1 MQIIA
6 RTLIFICI
14 NLSLVSNS
22 FAACTASI
30 STVAFG
36 NFAPFANTPIP
47 LTINMSVTC
56 TGLVGLLLNYSVG
69 FNTGSSGT
77 FTPRKMKTGV
87 KTLNYNL
94 YKDNARTQIL
104 NLTSIVVTGSF
115 TLVVG
120 SGTNNH
126 TIYATLPAQPLAQA
140 GSYLDT
146 ITATVTY

>member
-1 MQIIA
+1 MQIIIKLIVFILINLA
-6 RTLIFICI
+6 LIF
-14 NLSLVSNS
+14 NS
-22 FAACTASI
+22 FAVCTATI
-30 STVAFG
+30 PTVAFG
-36 NFAPFANTPIP
+36 NFAPFSNTPIP
-47 LTINMSVTC
+47 VTINMSVTC

-77 FTPRKMKTGV
+77 FTPRQMKSGV

-94 YKDNARTQIL
+94 YKDVARTQIL

-115 TLVVG
+115 TLIVG

-126 TIYATLPAQPLAQA
+126 TIYATLPVQPLAQA

>member
-1 MQIIA
+1 MQVIA
-6 RTLIFICI
+6 RALIFICI
-14 NLSLVSNS
+14 NLTLAFNS
-22 FAACTASI
+22 FATCTASI
-30 STVAFG
+30 PTAAFG
-36 NFAPFANTPIP
+36 NFAPFANTSTPV
-47 LTINMSVTC
+47 TINMSVTC
-56 TGLVGLLLNYSVG
+56 TGLLGLLLNYSVG
-69 FNTGSSGT
+69 FSSGSSGA
-77 FTPRKMKTGV
+77 FTPRQMTNGI

-94 YKDNARTQIL
+94 YKDNSRTQIL
-104 NLTSIVVTGSF
+104 NLTTIRVTGSF